1 MSLSKPQIKN
11 PATPYFMQW
20 RGGAEKIVE
29 KDDKGNKTER
39 YEGGAVTYYDK
50 ESEENINVPLPFSFI
65 VLDELAT
72 ITGFHEPS
80 QSGYWSNE
88 VRNTLTDELVVRRKD
103 GIVARGLY
111 GKISEKIK
119 AQGAK
124 YAVSCYIAF
133 KDDTGELVIG
143 NMKIAGAALSAWLDF
158 KKKFDVTKCAVFIT
172 NEPKLDKKGSN
183 YYFSPV
189 FDGQNLG
196 EKTKSA
202 AILLDEELQTYLGTY
217 LSRKPEIDDN
227 DLLEEDDEPTDDVE
241 IEDVDEPVNLGGD
254 SDGDSPQEEAK
265 PTEAKA
271 AAEPAKKTDSPKP
284 KNLSDVEF

>member
-1 MSLSKPQIKN
+1 MSLSN
-11 PATPYFMQW
+11 PTTSNPSKRFMQW

-29 KDDKGNKTER
+29 KDAKGNKSER
-39 YEGGAVTYYDK
+39 YEGGAVTFYDK

-80 QSGYWSNE
+80 NSGFWSNE
-88 VRNTLTDELVVRRKD
+88 VRNTVTDELIVRRKD

-124 YAVSCYIAF
+124 YAISCYVAY
-133 KDDTGELVIG
+133 KDDEGELQIG
-143 NMKIAGAALSAWLDF
+143 NLKISGAALSAWLDF
-158 KKKFDVTKCAVFIT
+158 KKRFDITQCAVFIT
-172 NEPKLDKKGSN
+172 EEPKLEKKGTN

-189 FDGQNLG
+189 FDGQNMS
-196 EKTKSA
+196 EATKSA
-202 AILLDEELQTYLGTY
+202 AIELDKELQQYLNTY
-217 LSRKPEIDDN
+217 LSRRPEVDDAEIVDDEEIEAEAEENERRADEAAEEAAKLPPEEDN
-227 DLLEEDDEPTDDVE
+227 DA
-241 IEDVDEPVNLGGD
+241 
-254 SDGDSPQEEAK
+254 EEAPAPK
-265 PTEAKA
+265 KA
-271 AAEPAKKTDSPKP
+271 AADKP